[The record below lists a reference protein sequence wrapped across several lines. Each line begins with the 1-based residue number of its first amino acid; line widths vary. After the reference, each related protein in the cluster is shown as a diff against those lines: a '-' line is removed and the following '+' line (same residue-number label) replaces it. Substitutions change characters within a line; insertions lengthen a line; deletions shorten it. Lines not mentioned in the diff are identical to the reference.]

1 MVWGRLLAL
10 HYGVQLSP
18 VFKRPFPI
26 QEWQQQSFT
35 RDVNI
40 VMGHGLAG
48 LAQWIHFDAV
58 YSLDRRRDAIERDG
72 SDAHDDPPRIAA
84 RDEIAVGHVAHVPTL
99 GVRLLPPRE
108 LGGAKVTTSCFPKR
122 GRAVDLR
129 TQTGKFDHNGNWAHA
144 FKIPGQ
150 RDCTF
155 DYVVAT
161 LNGTYRQPA
170 NMPIDMITNL
180 QSLPANAQPR
190 CYSKFFTCLQHA
202 RFRVSVNWRDAQG
215 SGRAIG
221 MATNDTS
228 AKFYFFNAD
237 DTEMVVKVLDACDNP
252 AFNSFWVFAGAATNV
267 GYTLRV
273 TDTQTGQTRT
283 WGNPLGN
290 DAAAI
295 RDPQAFATCP

>member
-1 MVWGRLLAL
+1 MKRNMGRGSNREDLGTFATSVVGALVLLLVVSGPIAAQPPEPEHL
-10 HYGVQLSP
+10 GVATIQNSFAWPTAMPANGVQLVNQEADHP
-18 VFKRPFPI
+18 APFPVLSGSTKAASRI
-26 QEWQQQSFT
+26 QISFT
-35 RDVNI
+35 KGGGSFI
-40 VMGHGLAG
+40 TPE
-48 LAQWIHFDAV
+48 AV
-58 YSLDRRRDAIERDG
+58 G
-72 SDAHDDPPRIAA
+72 DPPNF
-84 RDEIAVGHVAHVPTL
+84 
-99 GVRLLPPRE
+99 
-108 LGGAKVTTSCFPKR
+108 GGARVTTSCFPKR
-122 GRAVDLR
+122 GRAIDLR
-129 TQTGKFDHNGNWAHA
+129 TTTGKFDHNGNWAHA

-150 RDCTF
+150 KDCTF

-237 DTEMVVKVLDACDNP
+237 DTEMVVKGVKPIL
-252 AFNSFWVFAGAATNV
+252 S
-267 GYTLRV
+267 
-273 TDTQTGQTRT
+273 
-283 WGNPLGN
+283 
-290 DAAAI
+290 
-295 RDPQAFATCP
+295 